1 MNRQKLSRVLAYGLC
16 FILLA
21 FSIRRNVQA
30 ESPADRLQTI
40 FDQGWA
46 LESRMHID
54 LANLD
59 RAIALYEE
67 AVAIA
72 PDNAEARWRLAEVTF
87 KKSEETPDR
96 QKRKEMVTHSLNLAE
111 KALAL
116 NPKSVGGMYWS
127 GVALA
132 RLADMSGILTA
143 MKQIKQAKV
152 YLHQAIQTDPDHR
165 LSILSGVILALIYS
179 ESPWPLTDMDQALE
193 LARWSMAKD
202 PALTIATLSLGKIYL
217 AEGKTDLA
225 VKTLRQ
231 CLATPAP
238 TYVWDSVLY
247 DWPEAKSILAD
258 LEKREQH

>member
-1 MNRQKLSRVLAYGLC
+1 MSRQKHFLLLVCSFC
-16 FILLA
+16 FI
-21 FSIRRNVQA
+21 FSGFSARLNVQA

-40 FDQGWA
+40 FDRGWA

-87 KKSEETPDR
+87 KKSEETPDK
-96 QKRKEMVTHSLNLAE
+96 QKRKEMVTRSLALAE
-111 KALAL
+111 SALKL
-116 NPKSVGGMYWS
+116 NPKSVGGMYWA

-143 MKQIKQAKV
+143 MKQIKQAKA
-152 YLHQAIQTDPDHR
+152 YLHEAIRTDPDHR

-179 ESPWPLTDMDQALE
+179 ESPWPLKDMDQALE
-193 LARWSMAKD
+193 LARWSVDKD
-202 PALTIATLSLGKIYL
+202 PNLTIATLSLGKIYL
-217 AEGKTDLA
+217 AEGETGLA
-225 VKTLRQ
+225 EKFLKQ
-231 CLATPAP
+231 CLDTQNP
-238 TYVWDSVLY
+238 TYVWDSKLY
-247 DWPEAKSILAD
+247 DWPEAKSILAG
-258 LEKREQH
+258 LEARE